1 MSDSQ
6 ITRAVEATEALDK
19 VPAAPEIDP
28 GLPRKKP
35 TMTHYLMVVPALLGF
50 LLFIVVPTI
59 QGAFYSFTNYAG
71 YGEWHFIGWANY
83 QAMFQDP
90 NVGHAYSFTLL
101 YAVVTTLLLN
111 VLALFLAVLLN
122 GKARWPNL
130 FKGVYFIP
138 MVLSGL
144 VVAYCFQTLLN
155 VSLPKLISW
164 GVLGEGILTNPDWA
178 WVGVVIVTIWATFPG
193 TVIIYL
199 AGLSSIG
206 SDVYEAGEL
215 DGAKPFTQFRHL
227 TLPLLAPFVVINT
240 VLGLKGLL
248 NAYDIIWGLT
258 AGGPGSSTT
267 SIAMSITGTVAN
279 SDVAYGTAN
288 AMVFFVVT
296 IVLSLLQLG
305 VVKLM
310 GRKS

>member
-1 MSDSQ
+1 MSE
-6 ITRAVEATEALDK
+6 ITRAVEATEAL
-19 VPAAPEIDP
+19 AAGAVDTGVVDT

-35 TMTHYLMVVPALLGF
+35 SLTHYLMVVPALLGF
-50 LLFIVVPTI
+50 FVFIIVPTI
-59 QGAFYSFTNYAG
+59 QGMFYSFTDYAG
-71 YGEWHFIGWANY
+71 YGDWHFIGWANFG
-83 QAMFQDP
+83 AMFQDP
-90 NVGHAYSFTLL
+90 NVGQAYKFTIL
-101 YAVVTTLLLN
+101 YAAVTTVLLN
-111 VLALFLAVLLN
+111 VAALYLAVLLN

-130 FKGVYFIP
+130 WKGIYFIP

-155 VSLPKLISW
+155 ISLPKIISW
-164 GVLGEGILTNPDWA
+164 GILGDGILTNPGWA
-178 WVGVVIVTIWATFPG
+178 WLGVVFVTIWATFPG

-215 DGAKPFTQFRHL
+215 DGAKPFAQFRHL

-248 NAYDIIWGLT
+248 NAYDIIVGLT
-258 AGGPGSSTT
+258 GGGPGNATT
-267 SIAMSITGTVAN
+267 SIAMSITGTVTN
-279 SDVAYGTAN
+279 SDVAYGTAQ

-296 IVLSLLQLG
+296 VVLSLLQLG